1 MTVSVS
7 DLTIGCTDHEEL
19 YQHPLLEDDPGRAAS
34 PEQRRIRTALTRR
47 ANAIC
52 GGCDLIESCL
62 YRAVV
67 EHDVAGF
74 VAGTTEHQRK
84 RMRTLLSLT
93 VRPEDLDA
101 VSGAPPVGHQVNH
114 AEIVRL
120 RAQNPHMS
128 LDTIAQ
134 RLGCSLSTV
143 KRHLRRARSE
153 ASAGKEHD
161 ARQTLPAPTRSDVM
175 LAREA
180 VLESR
185 RRKAAEADQA
195 VDLDLDLELDLE
207 LDLDLDL
214 ELELE
219 LELQV
224 REDGRAEVAA

>member
-153 ASAGKEHD
+153 ASAVQEQQ
-161 ARQTLPAPTRSDVM
+161 APQPMRAPTRTDVM

-185 RRKAAEADQA
+185 RPRTSGSDRE
-195 VDLDLDLELDLE
+195 VDLDLTLDPDLALN
-207 LDLDLDL
+207 LDLDL

-219 LELQV
+219 LEV
-224 REDGRAEVAA
+224 REDARAEVAA

>member
-19 YQHPLLEDDPGRAAS
+19 YQHPLMEDDPGRAAS
-34 PEQRRIRTALTRR
+34 PEQRRMRTALTRR
-47 ANAIC
+47 ASAIC
-52 GGCDLIESCL
+52 GGCDHMEACL

-101 VSGAPPVGHQVNH
+101 VSGAPSVGHQVNH

-153 ASAGKEHD
+153 ASAGKEHH
-161 ARQTLPAPTRSDVM
+161 ARQTMQTPTRSDVM
-175 LAREA
+175 LARET

-185 RRKAAEADQA
+185 HRKAAEADPA
-195 VDLDLDLELDLE
+195 V
-207 LDLDLDL
+207 DLDL

-219 LELQV
+219 LELEIQV
-224 REDGRAEVAA
+224 REDARAEVAA